1 MSTVLTSFRKARSV
15 CIILIILSTIYFVTL
30 NRDRCS
36 DSRCSVQEK
45 RYVSPLCNCS
55 KSIPV
60 LNEDA
65 LNGSRF
71 RWCSIESDLRG
82 HHQRVVTYS
91 IYGNASNPV
100 MFYRYYSFMKEI
112 SLNVEKQ
119 YPGWV
124 IRFYHNFNET
134 DHLAFTSLCD
144 IYCRFAHVDLCS
156 INDLER
162 QIGNST
168 WPFDPALLRRLN
180 KRIYRFLVMLDPQ
193 VDVFISRDA
202 DSLIIPREVDAVHQ
216 WLQSNYTFHLM
227 RDHPA
232 HLGIMLAGK

>member
-1 MSTVLTSFRKARSV
+1 MLRSCRDNRLICIVLITLGAF
-15 CIILIILSTIYFVTL
+15 YFVHL
-30 NRDRCS
+30 NRDKCS

-71 RWCSIESDLRG
+71 RWCSIDSDLRG
-82 HHQRVVTYS
+82 HHQRVVTYA
-91 IYGNASNPV
+91 IYGNASNT
-100 MFYRYYSFMKEI
+100 EI
-112 SLNVEKQ
+112 FRRFHSLLTNLSLSVEKE

-168 WPFDPALLRRLN
+168 WPVDPALLRVLN
-180 KRIYRFLVMLDPQ
+180 KRMYRFLVMLDPQ

-202 DSLIIPREVDAVHQ
+202 DSLILKREVDAVHQ

-232 HLGIMLAGK
+232 HRSIILAGK

>member
-1 MSTVLTSFRKARSV
+1 MLRSCRDLRPV
-15 CIILIILSTIYFVTL
+15 CIILITLGAFYFVHL
-30 NRDRCS
+30 NRDKCS
-36 DSRCSVQEK
+36 DSRCSVEDK
-45 RYVSPLCNCS
+45 PYVSPLCNCS
-55 KSIPV
+55 KTIPV
-60 LNEDA
+60 VNADA
-65 LNGSRF
+65 LDNNRF

-91 IYGNASNPV
+91 IYGNASDPV
-100 MFYRYYSFMKEI
+100 MFYRYYSLMKQI

-134 DHLAFTSLCD
+134 DHLAYTSLCD
-144 IYCRFAHVDLCS
+144 IYCRFDHVDLCS

-168 WPFDPALLRRLN
+168 WPLDPALLRRLN
-180 KRIYRFLVMLDPQ
+180 KRMYRFLVMLDPQ
-193 VDVFISRDA
+193 VDVFLSRDA

-216 WLQSNYTFHLM
+216 WLRSNYTFHLM